1 MYQDLSPKEFLQAYE
16 SNDNKILVDVR
27 TPMEIEEASIDGH
40 IAINFQSPDFPSKI
54 LELDKD
60 KTLFI
65 YCRSGNRS
73 GQACK
78 FLASKGY
85 DKLVNLKGG
94 MMAWLDTDFE

>member
-1 MYQDLSPKEFLQAYE
+1 MYQDLTPKEFLQAFE
-16 SNDNKILVDVR
+16 STEDKILVDVR
-27 TPMEIEEASIDGH
+27 TPLEIEDASIDGH
-40 IAINFQSPDFPSKI
+40 IAINFQSADFPAKI

-94 MMAWLDTDFE
+94 MLAWAETDL